1 MGTIADNRVNGA
13 MPERF
18 HTLIASRSMAA
29 LLPVALIG
37 ASASAGASEAQ
48 LTDPMRFF
56 EGRTESVSTVK
67 LIMRK
72 PFSSRSLGNGEID
85 SGVLNLVQK
94 VHDEGKPAFD
104 RRWRMRQVSRGK
116 FSGTMS
122 EAVGPVMADEVDG
135 RYRFRFRMKGNLSVE
150 QWLTPLPGGRSAQSK
165 TIIRKLGLTVGRSE
179 GSIRKL

>member
-1 MGTIADNRVNGA
+1 
-13 MPERF
+13 
-18 HTLIASRSMAA
+18 
-29 LLPVALIG
+29 
-37 ASASAGASEAQ
+37 
-48 LTDPMRFF
+48 
-56 EGRTESVSTVK
+56 
-67 LIMRK
+67 
-72 PFSSRSLGNGEID
+72 
-85 SGVLNLVQK
+85 
-94 VHDEGKPAFD
+94 
-104 RRWRMRQVSRGK
+104 MRQVSRGK